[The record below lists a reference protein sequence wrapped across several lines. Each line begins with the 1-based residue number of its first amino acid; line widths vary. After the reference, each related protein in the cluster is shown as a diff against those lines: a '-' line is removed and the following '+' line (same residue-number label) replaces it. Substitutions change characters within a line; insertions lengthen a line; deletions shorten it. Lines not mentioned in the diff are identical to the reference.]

1 MKKILFCATLF
12 ASTVAMAAQEDTYVL
27 KSVNGI
33 SISQLADMQAQA
45 LYPLSPQTAG
55 NIISVIDG
63 NLQVGRQ
70 DIYRDEAI
78 EETYSRLNTEITGV
92 LMVETNLAAAME
104 SIRHNEASCLGREG
118 ISLSATVDFNAKN
131 TLYSSDGNIHFSS
144 PSFTFSQCFFNVN
157 PEVSVVYFAPP
168 SDIHCGIEYI
178 QIKPRKGHIFVEG
191 QLNFRKLD
199 FVNFFV
205 SHSDVSIKFRN

>member
-55 NIISVIDG
+55 NIISVFDG

-92 LMVETNLAAAME
+92 LMVETNLAAEME
-104 SIRHNEASCLGREG
+104 SIRHSEVSCFGKEG
-118 ISLSATVDFNAKN
+118 ISLTATKDFNARS
-131 TLYSSDGNIHFSS
+131 TLYSSDGDIHFSS

-157 PEVSVVYFAPP
+157 PEVSVV
-168 SDIHCGIEYI
+168 
-178 QIKPRKGHIFVEG
+178 
-191 QLNFRKLD
+191 
-199 FVNFFV
+199 
-205 SHSDVSIKFRN
+205 

>member
-1 MKKILFCATLF
+1 MKKILFCTTLF

-55 NIISVIDG
+55 NIICVIDG

-70 DIYRDEAI
+70 DIYREEEI
-78 EETYSRLNTEITGV
+78 EEGYSRLNTEISGC
-92 LMVETNLAAAME
+92 LMVETNLEATMGT
-104 SIRHNEASCLGREG
+104 IRHNEASCIGRTG
-118 ISLSATVDFNAKN
+118 ISLNATVDFNARN
-131 TLYSSDGNIHFSS
+131 TLYSSDGDIHFSS
-144 PSFTFSQCFFNVN
+144 PAFAFSKCFFNVN
-157 PEVSVVYFAPP
+157 PEVSIIYFAPP
-168 SDIHCGIEYI
+168 SDIHCGIEHI
-178 QIKPRKGHIFVEG
+178 QIKPRKGHIFVDG
-191 QLNFRKLD
+191 HVDFKKLD
-199 FVNFFV
+199 FVDFFV